1 MANEDIA
8 ILAQKVYELSTLPL
22 AELDARKVEAFL
34 IVNNVYSSATKEGVA
49 KANADKVARF
59 GAQIEKEGLLAALH
73 PKWHLRTDDGK
84 PPAARWALESALSNP
99 NRNLRDRLAT
109 LLLILPDDRP
119 KLRDLALA
127 LEVEAWHGAT
137 GDARGQFGDV
147 MRDISKTWTKDPWL
161 TVLPHG
167 DQPPPVLI
175 LIDNQGETNDGGV
188 FDDDASDDPVWAT
201 AIRTWD
207 VDFLRDNPLAQFYL
221 KAEAVAETAANTATT
236 AANTAAEVAK
246 AANSLALGLAKL
258 VKYAPYATAV
268 VAATVLVI
276 ATWEKAPP
284 PAAATTP

>member
-34 IVNNVYSSATKEGVA
+34 IVNNIYSSATKEGVA
-49 KANADKVARF
+49 KANADKAARF

-84 PPAARWALESALSNP
+84 PPAAKWALESALNNP
-99 NRNLRDRLAT
+99 HRNLLDRLAT
-109 LLLILPDDRP
+109 LLLIPPGDRP
-119 KLRDLALA
+119 QLRDLALA
-127 LEVEAWHGAT
+127 LEVEAWGGAT
-137 GDARGQFGDV
+137 ADARVQFGTV
-147 MRDISKTWTKDPWL
+147 MGDISKTWTKDPWL

-167 DQPPPVLI
+167 DQPPPVMI
-175 LIDNQGETNDGGV
+175 LINNQGETNDGGI
-188 FDDDASDDPVWAT
+188 FDDDPSDDPYWAT

-221 KAEAVAETAANTATT
+221 KAEAVAETAAKTATT
-236 AANTAAEVAK
+236 AADTAAEVAK

-258 VKYAPYATAV
+258 VKYAPYAAAV
-268 VAATVLVI
+268 VAATVIVVV
-276 ATWEKAPP
+276 TRD
-284 PAAATTP
+284 

>member
-1 MANEDIA
+1 MANGDIA
-8 ILAQKVYELSTLPL
+8 ILAKKVYELSTLPL

-84 PPAARWALESALSNP
+84 PPAAKWALESALDNP
-99 NRNLRDRLAT
+99 HRSLRDRLAT
-109 LLLILPDDRP
+109 LLLIPPDDRP
-119 KLRDLALA
+119 QLRDLALA

-137 GDARGQFGDV
+137 GDARIEFGNV
-147 MRDISKTWTKDPWL
+147 MGSISKTWTKDPWL
-161 TVLPHG
+161 TILQHG

-175 LIDNQGETNDGGV
+175 LIDNQGKTNDGGV
-188 FDDDASDDPVWAT
+188 FDDDPSDDPYWAT

-207 VDFLRDNPLAQFYL
+207 IDFLRDNPLAQFYL
-221 KAEAVAETAANTATT
+221 KAEAVAETAAKTATT
-236 AANTAAEVAK
+236 AADTAAEVAK

-258 VKYAPYATAV
+258 IKYAPYAAAV
-268 VAATVLVI
+268 VVATVIVV
-276 ATWEKAPP
+276 ATRDKTP
-284 PAAATTP
+284 PATAAAL

>member
-34 IVNNVYSSATKEGVA
+34 IVNNIYSSATKEGVA
-49 KANADKVARF
+49 KANADKAARF

-84 PPAARWALESALSNP
+84 PPAAKWALESALNNP
-99 NRNLRDRLAT
+99 HRNLLDRLAT
-109 LLLILPDDRP
+109 LLLIPPGDRP
-119 KLRDLALA
+119 QLRDLALA
-127 LEVEAWHGAT
+127 LEVEAWGGAT
-137 GDARGQFGDV
+137 ADARVQFGTV
-147 MRDISKTWTKDPWL
+147 MGDISKTWTKDPWL

-167 DQPPPVLI
+167 DQPPPVMI
-175 LIDNQGETNDGGV
+175 LINNQGETNDGGI
-188 FDDDASDDPVWAT
+188 FDEDPSDDPYWAT

-221 KAEAVAETAANTATT
+221 KAEAVAETAAKTATT
-236 AANTAAEVAK
+236 AADTAAEVAK

-258 VKYAPYATAV
+258 VKYAPYAAAV
-268 VAATVLVI
+268 VAATVIVVV
-276 ATWEKAPP
+276 TRD
-284 PAAATTP
+284 